1 MVIQYTIWTNS
12 ASVTAA
18 EVESSESIEV
28 PVHKTDMKVIR
39 QQYILTFDDEGKV
52 IVVKREIIIEV

>member
-18 EVESSESIEV
+18 EVESVESIEV
-28 PVHKTDMKVIR
+28 PIHKTDVKLIR
-39 QQYILTFDDEGKV
+39 QQYILTFDDKGKV
-52 IVVKREIIIEV
+52 ILVKREILIEV